1 MKLRRTAPPQGNA
14 ILKPQWPRS
23 TAERFIPVGAQQCCA
38 LLGKLLPSAG
48 IFLLDFSGN
57 KIERS
62 RELVLLH
69 IFLALDD
76 SRAIAALA
84 LRRRRGGRSRFG
96 NRRWGRRG
104 HRGIAKTRPSCG
116 QS

>member
-14 ILKPQWPRS
+14 ILKPQWPPS
-23 TAERFIPVGAQQCCA
+23 TAERFIPVGAQHSCA
-38 LLGKLLPSAG
+38 PLGKLLPSAG
-48 IFLLDFSGN
+48 IVLLDFSGN
-57 KIERS
+57 KIECS

-76 SRAIAALA
+76 SRAIATLA
-84 LRRRRGGRSRFG
+84 LRRRRCGRSRFG
-96 NRRWGRRG
+96 NRRGGRRR
-104 HRGIAKTRPSCG
+104 HSRIAKTRPSRR